1 MTELR
6 YELAVSR
13 IREMMDEET
22 VEEKFRDYFRTVGA
36 FVLLIDE
43 TNQKLRNG
51 SFEKYSMEELAA
63 WNAKLYED
71 ILPDVY
77 DRSYGN
83 PAYATEK
90 LGAEYGPVLSAL
102 YAEIR
107 GAIAYVY
114 EQKIEYLDILFEL
127 FVEIYNQFEEGPVVK
142 NVQDTIY
149 WYASDYCDVFV
160 ADRILD
166 QVDASRSFATDIIRK
181 SDLTD
186 LRYLYSFGE
195 YISASE
201 IRTARHLLELDE
213 SVIAKMADVYTE
225 GYRIGFV
232 NTGKD
237 LTKKKSVNIR
247 YVLGFERV
255 VKKAIENFEKMGLSP
270 VIYRSGVSMLTK
282 RQHLKIG
289 YYGAIANK
297 QYEYDHRDDQ
307 ALFLDKKFVERK
319 LEVMQT
325 TYEHCKDLA
334 RVFAGPA
341 CIEMFGEEPFVPEVK
356 EEVLTLNEKQQELS
370 VSFDSRQSQL
380 VNTYIPGDERSFT
393 IIAYPVP
400 EIGDKYEEIF
410 DEIIRINTLDAKVY
424 EKVQQTL
431 IDALDQGT
439 CVRILGGNG
448 NCTDLTVQLHSLK
461 DREKETIFENCV
473 ADVNIPVGEVFTSP
487 VLEGTNGLLHVSKV
501 YLNELQ
507 YQDLKITFA
516 NGMIADYNCKNFER
530 ELENKEYIKEHVLH
544 RQATLPLGEFAIGT
558 NTTAYVIAKKYGIED
573 KMPILIAEKMGPHFA
588 VGDTCYSWSE
598 DIKVYN
604 PNGKEI
610 IARDNSV
617 SILRKEDVSKAYYH
631 CHTDIT
637 IPYEELKRIYVIT
650 ADGKEISLI
659 ENGEFVLPGT
669 EILNEPLKNTYK

>member
-43 TNQKLRNG
+43 TNQKLRSG

-166 QVDASRSFATDIIRK
+166 QVDASRSFATDIIRE

-201 IRTARHLLELDE
+201 IRTARHLPV
-213 SVIAKMADVYTE
+213 SYT
-225 GYRIGFV
+225 
-232 NTGKD
+232 
-237 LTKKKSVNIR
+237 
-247 YVLGFERV
+247 
-255 VKKAIENFEKMGLSP
+255 
-270 VIYRSGVSMLTK
+270 
-282 RQHLKIG
+282 H
-289 YYGAIANK
+289 
-297 QYEYDHRDDQ
+297 
-307 ALFLDKKFVERK
+307 
-319 LEVMQT
+319 
-325 TYEHCKDLA
+325 
-334 RVFAGPA
+334 
-341 CIEMFGEEPFVPEVK
+341 
-356 EEVLTLNEKQQELS
+356 LTLP
-370 VSFDSRQSQL
+370 
-380 VNTYIPGDERSFT
+380 T
-393 IIAYPVP
+393 
-400 EIGDKYEEIF
+400 
-410 DEIIRINTLDAKVY
+410 
-424 EKVQQTL
+424 
-431 IDALDQGT
+431 
-439 CVRILGGNG
+439 
-448 NCTDLTVQLHSLK
+448 
-461 DREKETIFENCV
+461 
-473 ADVNIPVGEVFTSP
+473 
-487 VLEGTNGLLHVSKV
+487 
-501 YLNELQ
+501 
-507 YQDLKITFA
+507 
-516 NGMIADYNCKNFER
+516 
-530 ELENKEYIKEHVLH
+530 
-544 RQATLPLGEFAIGT
+544 
-558 NTTAYVIAKKYGIED
+558 
-573 KMPILIAEKMGPHFA
+573 
-588 VGDTCYSWSE
+588 
-598 DIKVYN
+598 
-604 PNGKEI
+604 
-610 IARDNSV
+610 
-617 SILRKEDVSKAYYH
+617 ILRV
-631 CHTDIT
+631 
-637 IPYEELKRIYVIT
+637 
-650 ADGKEISLI
+650 
-659 ENGEFVLPGT
+659 
-669 EILNEPLKNTYK
+669 